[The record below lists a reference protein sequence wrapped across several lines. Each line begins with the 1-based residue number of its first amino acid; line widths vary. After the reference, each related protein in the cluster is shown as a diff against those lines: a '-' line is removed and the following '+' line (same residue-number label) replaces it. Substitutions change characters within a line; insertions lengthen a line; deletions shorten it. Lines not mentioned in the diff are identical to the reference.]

1 MNNKKNNFSFVDNKI
16 TEELL
21 GDLKKNNMLHTI
33 KKQKY
38 LSIQDI
44 KNLGLIHTTDN
55 LQFLISIYND
65 NTYNTEQKCEIV
77 SSIGRQID
85 NDKIYEFIH
94 NNVFKEQQCMDIIYQ
109 MYRTC
114 LCKNNIEKFRL
125 LGEKIYN
132 YYNNEIIKK
141 MKEYFDY
148 EKQKCKCKKIKH
160 NIVKP
165 TLLYGDN
172 CETLKKI
179 QNEEVNLIFTSPPYY
194 NAREYSI
201 YKSYQDYLD
210 KMFLTLKEC
219 NRVLEN
225 GRFIIINVSPVITK
239 RPGRKFESIR
249 YPIHYDFHNI
259 LTKAGFYFI
268 DEIYWIKPET
278 SVKNRNGGYQ
288 QTQMPLSYKP
298 NCITESLMVYRKNAP
313 FLLDDNIKR
322 YNKNLSNKDD
332 SFDTS
337 NCWYIT
343 PKYSKTH
350 PAVFPEELC
359 EKVLKYYS
367 FIGDIVL
374 DPFAGSGTFGNV
386 AIKMNR
392 IPILCEQNRKYCDFI
407 KNNLFYDEI

>member
-1 MNNKKNNFSFVDNKI
+1 MLYSSKEQILSIKHIK
-16 TEELL
+16 ELGL
-21 GDLKKNNMLHTI
+21 LHTAE
-33 KKQKY
+33 
-38 LSIQDI
+38 
-44 KNLGLIHTTDN
+44 N
-55 LQFLISIYND
+55 LQFLLSAYSDDKLNI
-65 NTYNTEQKCEIV
+65 EQKCEIT
-77 SSIGRQID
+77 SSIGRQKED
-85 NDKIYEFIH
+85 DKIYDFI
-94 NNVFKEQQCMDIIYQ
+94 NKNVFNEKQCIDIVYQ

-114 LCKNNIEKFRL
+114 LYKNDVEKFRL
-125 LGEKIYN
+125 LGEKICA
-132 YYNNEIIKK
+132 YYDNEVIKK

-148 EKQKCKCKKIKH
+148 RQQEHKMQKIEHK
-160 NIVKP
+160 IVKP

-179 QNEEVNLIFTSPPYY
+179 QDKEVNLIFTSPPYY
-194 NAREYSI
+194 NAREYSV

-210 KMFLTLKEC
+210 KMFLALQEC
-219 NRVLEN
+219 NRILED
-225 GRFIIINVSPVITK
+225 GRFIIINVSPVIAK

-259 LTKAGFYFI
+259 LTKAGFYFV
-268 DEIYWIKPET
+268 DEIYWIKPES

-313 FLLDDNIKR
+313 FLLDDNIKK
-322 YNKNLSNKDD
+322 YDKNLANKDD
-332 SFDTS
+332 KIDTS
-337 NCWYIT
+337 NCWYIA
-343 PKYSKTH
+343 PKSNKNH

-367 FIGDIVL
+367 FAGDVVL

-392 IPILCEQNRKYCDFI
+392 TPILCEQNKKYCDLI
-407 KNNLFYDEI
+407 KSNMFYDEL